1 MCVCVRASSRR
12 WWKHGQWESVPSC
25 LFPNS
30 QTFLV
35 LKCTPSNCVWAKL
48 RNQKTLRKKRNHPIF
63 NVGKSIPKS
72 ISMWWHWRNFW
83 GIRFYLLPQFH
94 LFILCLVFFFSF
106 GWWGWFRHSSGCL
119 FSERSLLRQKSIFR
133 VCLSNLW
140 PLHKHSWMARG
151 LRERMQH
158 TPRSSKTTRVSIA
171 VAIFS
176 FKL

>member
-94 LFILCLVFFFSF
+94 LFILCLVFFFPSGGGDGF
-106 GWWGWFRHSSGCL
+106 AIPVVVFFRKGLSSDRNL
-119 FSERSLLRQKSIFR
+119 FSGFVSVI
-133 VCLSNLW
+133 CGHYINIHGW
-140 PLHKHSWMARG
+140 PEDWEKGCNTHPDLAKPLELA
-151 LRERMQH
+151 
-158 TPRSSKTTRVSIA
+158 
-171 VAIFS
+171 
-176 FKL
+176 